1 MESRYY
7 IGLDIGTDSVGWAA
21 TNPKYEILKFKGK
34 LMIGSRLFDSANT
47 AADQRLYRS
56 NTRRLDRKK
65 WRIQL
70 LQELFAPEIS
80 KVDFGFFQRLKDSF
94 LKDEDKAVFQKNMLF
109 NDKNYNDKDYHRDF
123 PTIYHLRKAL
133 IENKKAYDVR
143 LVYIALH
150 HLIKHRGHFLFQG
163 SMSQAISFK
172 EVFRTFKEAVFSEF
186 ELEINCKN
194 EDELQGVLKNKRLS
208 KKEKTNKIMSLLDS
222 DRTDKRLKGI
232 IGLICGSKVSLND
245 IFGDSV
251 QSEEPLKISFAEKP
265 YDEVRPE
272 IENALYEQC
281 NTVDV
286 FKALYDWAILA
297 DILSEGE
304 FNGKNY
310 LSVAKVKIYEK
321 HKKDLKILKNIFK
334 SYSKSLYNQF
344 FRSEKENDNYSAYI
358 GSTKFGKEKFS
369 VKRCTQEVFYKR
381 VLKILKE
388 IEVKSGC
395 TENIKYIQKEIEAQT
410 FLPLQVT
417 KDNGV
422 IPYQVNE
429 AEAQIILNNVSKY
442 LEFLNDEDSYG

>member
-94 LKDEDKAVFQKNMLF
+94 LKDADKAVFQKNMLF

-133 IENKKAYDVR
+133 IENKKEYDVR

-208 KKEKTNKIMSLLDS
+208 KK
-222 DRTDKRLKGI
+222 
-232 IGLICGSKVSLND
+232 
-245 IFGDSV
+245 
-251 QSEEPLKISFAEKP
+251 
-265 YDEVRPE
+265 
-272 IENALYEQC
+272 
-281 NTVDV
+281 
-286 FKALYDWAILA
+286 
-297 DILSEGE
+297 
-304 FNGKNY
+304 
-310 LSVAKVKIYEK
+310 
-321 HKKDLKILKNIFK
+321 KK
-334 SYSKSLYNQF
+334 Q
-344 FRSEKENDNYSAYI
+344 
-358 GSTKFGKEKFS
+358 
-369 VKRCTQEVFYKR
+369 
-381 VLKILKE
+381 
-388 IEVKSGC
+388 
-395 TENIKYIQKEIEAQT
+395 IKLCR
-410 FLPLQVT
+410 F
-417 KDNGV
+417 
-422 IPYQVNE
+422 
-429 AEAQIILNNVSKY
+429 
-442 LEFLNDEDSYG
+442 